1 MANVNTVEPS
11 NNDAG
16 KQAEDSSNK
25 NFGIYIGEV
34 IQVDIEN
41 VRDGTLK
48 VGVPSLGYVPTDEK
62 STVGI
67 YLCKWS
73 SPFAGSTPIKSIGQK
88 TESYIETVKSY
99 GMWMVPPDVGNRVL
113 IAFADG
119 NTKNGYVIGCT
130 FPDSLNYMVPG
141 MASGK
146 SYGDP
151 SIQVPVAE
159 KNKKDEKTT
168 HLDATRP
175 IAPYLAEAIVKQGL
189 INDPIRG
196 AGSASSMRE
205 APSQVFGILTP
216 GPFKSGSSASESGT
230 KSNTHRIGGHQFI
243 MDDNPGSRMIRLRTA
258 GGTQLMLDD
267 TTGSIYMINKSGKGW
282 FEIDQLG
289 NINFYAEGSINI
301 RSKGNLNLRS
311 DYNVNIEA
319 GHNVNIRAAGDN
331 VAGTYLGPNPMAM
344 LGGPPLGTGGSI
356 NLDAAGDIKQFSALN
371 HIVTAAGGD
380 VQLSAGSKFNVNS
393 TVSADIFT
401 LGPLG
406 LTALTGASIF
416 SVGAV
421 GITGTTGVQIVGLP
435 KTLINSG
442 PAFVFIDPIPVAT
455 AAPLGYNSHKDQPA
469 SVPEFDVEAALKGKS
484 AVKSVGK
491 RQGRQDT
498 IKSIITNL
506 ITAEPYAGHAQGA
519 DPGKED
525 PAAKGASDKVTSDL
539 PPAAS
544 TSDGKP
550 DDVQT
555 PSGTKAGEGYK
566 DSNGNTVSTSPN
578 SPSNLANRAK
588 VAANSAAARTNS
600 AAKAIGDAGAKVTAE
615 VNKLKDSIPTY
626 ADIQNAIN
634 DFQKT
639 VEKKID
645 EVLGISKFIDSLKAQ
660 IPPIRF
666 PTTNARV
673 QKVIDTVKELKELE
687 AELKE
692 IYLLKNL
699 LAGISIGGILAG
711 AIANMK
717 NSIND
722 VMKRATSA
730 VDAVNKLKE
739 AGIEV
744 FNDAGSIIYKD
755 SQGNMIIDYSNGIG
769 PMSRSLAFQSQIAE
783 TYDSIKNSID
793 VPLSNNQAQS
803 IAYFAN
809 DIGIENFK
817 NSNVLAALN
826 EGKYS
831 EIPRLMMQWSL
842 GPEPGTNLP
851 TPEDQL
857 VYRQDFN
864 DKRYFQGQVFQ
875 SPDNLDIG
883 PPEGTVDGELSPR
896 QMADIIKARREEF
909 NAANYAGPTEYYG
922 GPGR

>member
-1 MANVNTVEPS
+1 MPTNS
-11 NNDAG
+11 NPG
-16 KQAEDSSNK
+16 QQAADSAK
-25 NFGIYIGEV
+25 KLLGIYIGTVLTAES
-34 IQVDIEN
+34 DS
-41 VRDGTLK
+41 RDGTIK
-48 VGVPSLGYVPTDEK
+48 VYIESIGYDASLG
-62 STVGI
+62 STAGT
-67 YLCKWS
+67 YPCKWA
-73 SPFAGSTPIKSIGQK
+73 SPFAGSTPISSTGKDVE
-88 TESYIETVKSY
+88 TYPDTVKSY
-99 GMWMVPPDVGNRVL
+99 GMWMVPPDTGNRVL
-113 IAFADG
+113 VAFADG
-119 NTKNGYVIGCT
+119 DPKNGYIIGCT
-130 FPDSLNYMVPG
+130 FPDRLNYMVPG

-146 SYGDP
+146 SYSDP

-159 KNKKDEKTT
+159 KNKTDDKTT
-168 HLDATRP
+168 HNDAIRP
-175 IAPYLAEAIVKQGL
+175 IAPYLAEGIVKQGL

-196 AGSASSMRE
+196 AGSASSMRDS
-205 APSQVFGILTP
+205 PSQVFGILTP
-216 GPFKSGSSASESGT
+216 GPFKPGSSASSEGT
-230 KSNTHRIGGHQFI
+230 DTNTHRIGGHQFI

-282 FEIDQLG
+282 FEIDALG
-289 NINFYAEGSINI
+289 NINFYAEGSMNI
-301 RSKGNLNLRS
+301 RSKGNLNLRA

-319 GHNVNIRAAGDN
+319 GHSVNIRAAGDN
-331 VAGTYLGPNPMAM
+331 IAGTYLGPNPMAK
-344 LGGPPLGTGGSI
+344 LGGPPLGTGGTI
-356 NLDAAGDIKQFSALN
+356 NLDAAGDIKQFAALN

-393 TVSADIFT
+393 TVSAEVFT

-406 LTALTGASIF
+406 LTGLTGASIF
-416 SVGAV
+416 STTQV
-421 GITGTTGVQIVGLP
+421 GIMGTAGVSIVGFP

-442 PAFVFIDPIPVAT
+442 PAFTFIDPVPVAT
-455 AAPLGYNSHKDQPA
+455 AGPLGHNTPKDQPD
-469 SVPEFDVEAALKGKS
+469 SIPEFDIEAALKGKN

-491 RQGRQDT
+491 RQGMQNT
-498 IKSIITNL
+498 IKTIVTNL
-506 ITAEPYAGHAQGA
+506 VTAEPYAGHAQGT

-525 PAAKGASDKVTSDL
+525 PTAKGADAAVTNDM

-544 TSDGKP
+544 TQDGKP

-555 PSGTKAGEGYK
+555 PDGSKAGEGYK
-566 DSNGNTVSTSPN
+566 DANGNQVSTSPN

-588 VAANSAAARTNS
+588 VAATTAASQTNA

-615 VNKLKDSIPTY
+615 INKLTDAIPTY
-626 ADIQNAIN
+626 ADVQNAIN
-634 DFQKT
+634 DFKKT
-639 VEKKID
+639 VEKKLD
-645 EVLGISKFIDSLKAQ
+645 EVLGISKFIDALKAQ

-666 PTTNARV
+666 PTTNAKL
-673 QKVIDTVKELKELE
+673 QPVIDTVKELKELE
-687 AELKE
+687 ARLKE

-699 LAGISIGGILAG
+699 LAGITIGGALAA

-722 VMKRATSA
+722 VMRTATNGL
-730 VDAVNKLKE
+730 DAVNKLKA

-755 SQGNMIIDYSNGIG
+755 AQGNMIIDYSGGVG
-769 PMSRSLAFQSQIAE
+769 PMARSLAFQSQLAT
-783 TYDSIKNSID
+783 TYDSIKNAIN
-793 VPLSNNQAQS
+793 VPISNNQAQS

-809 DIGIENFK
+809 DIGVENFR

-851 TPEDQL
+851 TPADQL
-857 VYRQDFN
+857 VYRQDYN

-883 PPEGTVDGELSPR
+883 PPAGTTDGELTPR

-909 NAANYAGPTEYYG
+909 NANNFVGPTEYYG
-922 GPGR
+922 G

>member
-1 MANVNTVEPS
+1 MANPNINPILPTS
-11 NNDAG
+11 SKSG
-16 KQAEDSSNK
+16 QQAEDSAGK
-25 NFGIYIGEV
+25 KYGIYTGV
-34 IQVDIEN
+34 VLKSEN
-41 VRDGTLK
+41 DSRDGTIK
-48 VGVPSLGYVPTDEK
+48 VYIESIGYDASLG
-62 STVGI
+62 STAGI
-67 YLCKWS
+67 YQCRWS
-73 SPFAGSTPIKSIGQK
+73 SPFAGSTPITSLGKD
-88 TESYIETVKSY
+88 TESYAETVKTY

-113 IAFADG
+113 VAFADG
-119 NTKNGYVIGCT
+119 DTKNGYVIGCT
-130 FPDSLNYMVPG
+130 FPDRLNYMVPG

-159 KNKKDEKTT
+159 KNKKDDKTT
-168 HLDATRP
+168 HNDAVRP

-205 APSQVFGILTP
+205 SPSQVFGILTP
-216 GPFKSGSSASESGT
+216 GPLKPGSSAGKEGT
-230 KSNTHRIGGHQFI
+230 DTNTHRIGGHQFI

-289 NINFYAEGSINI
+289 NINFYAEGSVNI

-319 GHNVNIRAAGDN
+319 GQNVNIRAAGDN
-331 VAGTYLGPNPMAM
+331 IAGTYLGPNPMAS
-344 LGGPPLGTGGSI
+344 LGGPALGTGGTI
-356 NLDAAGDIKQFSALN
+356 NLDAASDIKQFAALN

-393 TVSADIFT
+393 TVSAEVFT

-406 LTALTGASIF
+406 LTGLTGASIF
-416 SVGAV
+416 STTQV
-421 GITGTTGVQIVGLP
+421 GIMGTAGVSIVGFP

-442 PAFVFIDPIPVAT
+442 PAFMFIDPIPVAT
-455 AAPLGYNSHKDQPA
+455 ATPLGYNSHKDQPD
-469 SVPEFDVEAALKGKS
+469 SVPEFDLEAAIKGKS

-491 RQGRQDT
+491 RNGMQNT
-498 IKSIITNL
+498 IKTIATNL
-506 ITAEPYAGHAQGA
+506 ITAEPYAGHAQGT

-525 PAAKGASDKVTSDL
+525 PTAKGADAAVTDNM

-544 TSDGKP
+544 TQDGKP

-555 PSGTKAGEGYK
+555 PSGSKAGEGYK
-566 DSNGNTVSTSPN
+566 DANGNTVSTSPN
-578 SPSNLANRAK
+578 SPSAAANKLK
-588 VAANSAAARTNS
+588 VAAATAASQTNA

-615 VNKLKDSIPTY
+615 VNKLKDAIPTY
-626 ADIQNAIN
+626 ADVQNAIN
-634 DFQKT
+634 DFKKT

-687 AELKE
+687 AQLKE
-692 IYLLKNL
+692 IYLLKNM
-699 LAGISIGGILAG
+699 LAGITIGGVLAG
-711 AIANMK
+711 AIASMK
-717 NSIND
+717 NSING
-722 VMKRATSA
+722 VMAQAKDGL
-730 VDAVNKLKE
+730 DAVNKLKA

-755 SQGNMIIDYSNGIG
+755 SQGNMIIDYSGGIG
-769 PMSRSLAFQSQIAE
+769 PMSRSLAFQSQLAT
-783 TYDSIKNSID
+783 TYDAIKNSIN
-793 VPLSNNQAQS
+793 VPVSDNQAQS

-809 DIGIENFK
+809 DIGVENFR

-831 EIPRLMMQWSL
+831 EVPRLMMQWSL

-851 TPEDQL
+851 TPADQL
-857 VYRQDFN
+857 VYRQDYN
-864 DKRYFQGQVFQ
+864 DRRYFQGQVFQ

-883 PPEGTVDGELSPR
+883 PPEGTVDGELTPR
-896 QMADIIKARREEF
+896 QMGDIIKARREEF
-909 NAANYAGPTEYYG
+909 NAANYVGPTEYYG
-922 GPGR
+922 G

>member
-1 MANVNTVEPS
+1 MANPTLNPILPS
-11 NNDAG
+11 DNNPG
-16 KQAEDSSNK
+16 QQADNSAK
-25 NFGIYIGEV
+25 KYYGIYIGVVLSADDEY
-34 IQVDIEN
+34 
-41 VRDGTLK
+41 RDGRIK
-48 VGVPSLGYVPTDEK
+48 VYIESLGSDASLQ
-62 STVGI
+62 STSGT
-67 YLCKWS
+67 YMCKWS
-73 SPFAGSTPIKSIGQK
+73 SPFAGSTPITSMGKD
-88 TESYIETVKSY
+88 IETYPDTVKSY
-99 GMWMVPPDVGNRVL
+99 GMWMVPPDTGNRVL
-113 IAFADG
+113 VAFGDG
-119 NTKNGYVIGCT
+119 NPNNGYIIGCT
-130 FPDSLNYMVPG
+130 FPDRLHYMVPG

-151 SIQVPVAE
+151 SIQVPLAE
-159 KNKKDEKTT
+159 KNKIDEKTT
-168 HLDATRP
+168 HNDAIRP
-175 IAPYLAEAIVKQGL
+175 IAPYLAEGIVKQGL

-196 AGSASSMRE
+196 VGSASSMRE
-205 APSQVFGILTP
+205 NTSQVFGILTP
-216 GPFKSGSSASESGT
+216 GPFKPGTSASSEGT
-230 KSNTHRIGGHQFI
+230 DTNTHRMGGHQFI

-258 GGTQLMLDD
+258 GGTQLLLDD

-289 NINFYAEGSINI
+289 NINFYAEGSVNI

-331 VAGTYLGPNPMAM
+331 IAGTYVGPNPMAN
-344 LGGPPLGTGGSI
+344 LGGPALGTGGSI
-356 NLDAAGDIKQFSALN
+356 NFDAAADIKQFAALN
-371 HIVTAAGGD
+371 YIATAAGGD

-393 TVSADIFT
+393 TVSAEVFT

-406 LTALTGASIF
+406 LTGLTGASLF
-416 SVGAV
+416 STTQV
-421 GITGTTGVQIVGLP
+421 GIMGVAGVSIVGFP

-442 PAFVFIDPIPVAT
+442 PAFMFIDPIPVVT
-455 AAPLGYNSHKDQPA
+455 AAPLGYNSHKDQPDA
-469 SVPEFDVEAALKGKS
+469 APEFDLEAAIKGKS
-484 AVKSVGK
+484 SVKSVGK
-491 RQGRQDT
+491 RQGIQNT
-498 IKSIITNL
+498 IKTISTNL
-506 ITAEPYAGHAQGA
+506 ITAEPYAGHAQGT

-525 PAAKGASDKVTSDL
+525 PTAKGADPAVTNDL

-544 TSDGKP
+544 TQDGKP

-555 PSGTKAGEGYK
+555 PGGSKAGEGYK
-566 DSNGNTVSTSPN
+566 DTNGNQVSTSAN
-578 SPSNLANRAK
+578 SPSNVANKMK
-588 VAANSAAARTNS
+588 VAAATASAQTNA

-615 VNKLKDSIPTY
+615 VNKLTDAIPTY
-626 ADIQNAIN
+626 ADVQNAIN
-634 DFQKT
+634 DFKQT

-645 EVLGISKFIDSLKAQ
+645 EVLGISKFIDALKAQ

-687 AELKE
+687 AQLKE

-699 LAGISIGGILAG
+699 LTGISIGGLLAG

-722 VMKRATSA
+722 VMKTANGGL
-730 VDAVNKLKE
+730 DAINKLKA

-744 FNDAGSIIYKD
+744 YNDAGSIIYKD
-755 SQGNMIIDYSNGIG
+755 AQGNMIIDYSGGIG
-769 PMSRSLAFQSQIAE
+769 PMSRSLAFQSQLAT
-783 TYDSIKNSID
+783 TYDSIKNTIN
-793 VPLSNNQAQS
+793 VPISDNQAQS

-809 DIGIENFK
+809 DIGVENFR

-842 GPEPGTNLP
+842 GPEPGSNVPTLP
-851 TPEDQL
+851 DQL
-857 VYRQDFN
+857 VYRQDYN
-864 DKRYFQGQVFQ
+864 DRRYFQGQVFQ

-909 NAANYAGPTEYYG
+909 NAANYVGPTEYYG
-922 GPGR
+922 G